1 MSSKFDH
8 RQFNLTSE
16 QDAIDFLDLIVAKAP
31 QLQKI
36 LKGNALKVQS
46 LISRAEFAEGKK
58 DQPTQLDTSEVTEA
72 SIGQRLSGKVTPQV
86 QQIAQSRIEQMREAA
101 ASRGTRPIR
110 KVQEAQVVPQPIVPV
125 TPTVDELNQVG
136 AAGVAALETTMV
148 SEENDDP
155 LNLPAAGEI
164 GQLPVAPPVDN
175 DHVAQGAEQFAPAV
189 GAPALEQAASQG
201 IDLAALAAA
210 QNDEE
215 EIAGQAGTSP
225 SEHAANDGVQS
236 ENSGAEDGAGAPPLD
251 PADTSLVSQDDLT
264 PAGDRIANLQKNQ
277 QS

>member
-58 DQPTQLDTSEVTEA
+58 NERVELDTSEVTES
-72 SIGQRLSGKVTPQV
+72 SIGERLSGKVTPQV
-86 QQIAQSRIEQMREAA
+86 QQVAQSRIEQMRQAA
-101 ASRGTRPIR
+101 ASRGTRPLR
-110 KVQEAQVVPQPIVPV
+110 KVQEGQIVP
-125 TPTVDELNQVG
+125 PAPAAPSEAELNKAG
-136 AAGVAALETTMV
+136 AAGVAALETAMV

-164 GQLPVAPPVDN
+164 GHLPAQPSGNSGQSAPSEGV
-175 DHVAQGAEQFAPAV
+175 
-189 GAPALEQAASQG
+189 
-201 IDLAALAAA
+201 DLAAMAAA
-210 QNDEE
+210 QNTGNPGEE
-215 EIAGQAGTSP
+215 EIAANAGTSP
-225 SEHAANDGVQS
+225 SEHAIDNGIQS
-236 ENSGAEDGAGAPPLD
+236 KNSGAEDGAGAPPLD
-251 PADTSLVSQDDLT
+251 PADTALVPANDLI
-264 PAGDRIANLQKNQ
+264 PAGDRIANLQQNK
-277 QS
+277 S

>member
-36 LKGNALKVQS
+36 LKGNALKVSS
-46 LISRAEFAEGKK
+46 LISRAEFAEGKSDK
-58 DQPTQLDTSEVTEA
+58 PAELDATEVTET

-86 QQIAQSRIEQMREAA
+86 QQVAQNRIEQMRQAA
-101 ASRGTRPIR
+101 ASRGTRPLR
-110 KVQEAQVVPQPIVPV
+110 KVQEAQIVPPAPV
-125 TPTVDELNQVG
+125 APPAPTEAELNQAG
-136 AAGVAALETTMV
+136 AMGVAALEATMV

-164 GQLPVAPPVDN
+164 GHLRVIQAEPSGNTGQLPPIN
-175 DHVAQGAEQFAPAV
+175 QGV
-189 GAPALEQAASQG
+189 
-201 IDLAALAAA
+201 DLAALAAA

-215 EIAGQAGTSP
+215 EIAAQAGTTP
-225 SEHAANDGVQS
+225 SEHAIDDDVQS
-236 ENSGAEDGAGAPPLD
+236 QNSGAKNGASTTPPLD
-251 PADTSLVSQDDLT
+251 PADTALVPANDLI
-264 PAGDRIANLQKNQ
+264 PAGDRIANLQQNQ
-277 QS
+277 S

>member
-58 DQPTQLDTSEVTEA
+58 DQEPTLDATEVTET

-86 QQIAQSRIEQMREAA
+86 QQVAQSRIEQMRQAA
-101 ASRGTRPIR
+101 ASRGTRPLR
-110 KVQEAQVVPQPIVPV
+110 KVQEGQVVPPAPITAPA
-125 TPTVDELNQVG
+125 PTVDELNQAG
-136 AAGVAALETTMV
+136 AAGVAALEATMV

-155 LNLPAAGEI
+155 LNLPQAGEI
-164 GQLPVAPPVDN
+164 GVLPTTAKHEVIS
-175 DHVAQGAEQFAPAV
+175 APA
-189 GAPALEQAASQG
+189 PSQG
-201 IDLAALAAA
+201 VDLAALAAA

-215 EIAGQAGTSP
+215 DIAAQAGTTP
-225 SEHAANDGVQS
+225 SEHATDNGVQS
-236 ENSGAEDGAGAPPLD
+236 ENTGPENGAGTPPLD
-251 PADTSLVSQDDLT
+251 PADTALVPANDLI
-264 PAGDRIANLQKNQ
+264 PAGDRIANLQQNQ

>member
-58 DQPTQLDTSEVTEA
+58 DEPSQLDTSEVTAET

-86 QQIAQSRIEQMREAA
+86 QQVAQSRIEQMRQAA
-101 ASRGTRPIR
+101 ASRGTRPLR
-110 KVQEAQVVPQPIVPV
+110 KVQEAQIVPPAPV
-125 TPTVDELNQVG
+125 TPPAPTEAELNLAG
-136 AAGVAALETTMV
+136 AAGVAALEATMV
-148 SEENDDP
+148 NEENDDP

-164 GQLPVAPPVDN
+164 GHLPVAPVEPSGN
-175 DHVAQGAEQFAPAV
+175 SGQLPPANQGV
-189 GAPALEQAASQG
+189 
-201 IDLAALAAA
+201 DLAALAAA

-215 EIAGQAGTSP
+215 EIAAQAGTTP
-225 SEHAANDGVQS
+225 SEHATDNGVQS
-236 ENSGAEDGAGAPPLD
+236 KNSGAEDGAGAPPLD
-251 PADTSLVSQDDLT
+251 PADTALVPANDLI
-264 PAGDRIANLQKNQ
+264 PAGDRIANLQQNKN
-277 QS
+277 

>member
-58 DQPTQLDTSEVTEA
+58 DEPSQLDTSEVTES
-72 SIGQRLSGKVTPQV
+72 SIGERLSGKVTPQV
-86 QQIAQSRIEQMREAA
+86 QQVAQGRIEQMRQAA
-101 ASRGTRPIR
+101 ASRGTRPLR
-110 KVQEAQVVPQPIVPV
+110 KIQEGQIVPPAPV
-125 TPTVDELNQVG
+125 TPPAPTEAELNQAG
-136 AAGVAALETTMV
+136 SAGVAALEATMV

-155 LNLPAAGEI
+155 LNLPQAGEI
-164 GQLPVAPPVDN
+164 GVLPVAPVEPSGN
-175 DHVAQGAEQFAPAV
+175 TGQLPPANQGV
-189 GAPALEQAASQG
+189 
-201 IDLAALAAA
+201 DLAALAAA

-215 EIAGQAGTSP
+215 EIAAQAGTAP
-225 SEHAANDGVQS
+225 SEHATDDGVQPKDT
-236 ENSGAEDGAGAPPLD
+236 GAEDGAGAPPLD
-251 PADTSLVSQDDLT
+251 PADTALVPANDLI
-264 PAGDRIANLQKNQ
+264 PAGDRIANLQQNK
-277 QS
+277 S

>member
-101 ASRGTRPIR
+101 ASRGTRPVR
-110 KVQEAQVVPQPIVPV
+110 KVQEAQIVPQPVAPV
-125 TPTVDELNQVG
+125 TPTVDELNQAG
-136 AAGVAALETTMV
+136 AAGVAALETAMV

-155 LNLPAAGEI
+155 LNLPQAGEI
-164 GQLPVAPPVDN
+164 GVLPNTAKHEVTSAPEPI
-175 DHVAQGAEQFAPAV
+175 QGV
-189 GAPALEQAASQG
+189 
-201 IDLAALAAA
+201 DLAALAAA
-210 QNDEE
+210 QDDEE
-215 EIAGQAGTSP
+215 EIASTAGTSP
-225 SEHAANDGVQS
+225 SEHAADDGVQS

-251 PADTSLVSQDDLT
+251 PADTALVSQDDLT

>member
-46 LISRAEFAEGKK
+46 LISRAEFAEGKR
-58 DQPTQLDTSEVTEA
+58 DERVELDTSEVTES
-72 SIGQRLSGKVTPQV
+72 SIGERLSGKVTPQV
-86 QQIAQSRIEQMREAA
+86 QQVAQSRIEQMRQAA
-101 ASRGTRPIR
+101 ASRGTRPLR
-110 KVQEAQVVPQPIVPV
+110 KVQEGQVVPPAPA
-125 TPTVDELNQVG
+125 TPPAPTTDELNQAG
-136 AAGVAALETTMV
+136 AAGVAALETAMV

-164 GQLPVAPPVDN
+164 GHLPAQPSGNSGQLAPSEGV
-175 DHVAQGAEQFAPAV
+175 
-189 GAPALEQAASQG
+189 
-201 IDLAALAAA
+201 DLAAMAAA
-210 QNDEE
+210 QNTGNPGEE
-215 EIAGQAGTSP
+215 EIAANAGTSP
-225 SEHAANDGVQS
+225 SEHATDDGVQS
-236 ENSGAEDGAGAPPLD
+236 QNSGAEDGAGAPPLD
-251 PADTSLVSQDDLT
+251 PADTALVPADDLI
-264 PAGDRIANLQKNQ
+264 PAGDRIANLQQNL